1 MSSQPPGAPP
11 PTPKPFYLNQYYL
24 RYSSVGPADGDL
36 ERSHSSGAEGP
47 SHPVARRQSPKG
59 APEDLITLSAWG
71 AVSQWYVGSMEWGHQ
86 VATQQRQTQDDGT
99 STHGCRA
106 QDENYKGAT
115 CSRGVQKSIL
125 LQQRPRPRPTSKHI
139 STWKFGHPG
148 MNTKVLWSL

>member
-1 MSSQPPGAPP
+1 M
-11 PTPKPFYLNQYYL
+11 
-24 RYSSVGPADGDL
+24 GPADGDL
-36 ERSHSSGAEGP
+36 ERSHSSGGEGP

-59 APEDLITLSAWG
+59 APEDPITLSAWG

-115 CSRGVQKSIL
+115 CSGGGGGFKSQFSSNKDQDQPANTFQL
-125 LQQRPRPRPTSKHI
+125 G
-139 STWKFGHPG
+139 ST
-148 MNTKVLWSL
+148 